1 MMGKRLRG
9 HFHFSMHFLNDL
21 LVYSYILY
29 FNRTSLC
36 WFWLFIYHLF
46 GFLNFHRFFKLR
58 RRLLQRSILVNNI
71 FFNLFKL
78 ALLYKIKW
86 RFFIHL
92 HLLLFFNYLFL
103 FWLNWLF
110 KFRFSYFI
118 SLTLMFLFVFLL
130 LLLLIFRP
138 WPLLLLFLL
147 RFRLHIWRPIRH
159 LSITHLCYLFQRAS
173 WYLLRHFTPVWLLL
187 HRLHLLRRGRHGYSK
202 LLRQVNRLWRGY
214 FREFDLRNVH
224 LNQFLYLSLS

>member
-1 MMGKRLRG
+1 MGERLRG

-21 LVYSYILY
+21 LVYSFILY

-36 WFWLFIYHLF
+36 WFYLFLYQFF

-138 WPLLLLFLL
+138 
-147 RFRLHIWRPIRH
+147 
-159 LSITHLCYLFQRAS
+159 
-173 WYLLRHFTPVWLLL
+173 
-187 HRLHLLRRGRHGYSK
+187 
-202 LLRQVNRLWRGY
+202 
-214 FREFDLRNVH
+214 
-224 LNQFLYLSLS
+224 